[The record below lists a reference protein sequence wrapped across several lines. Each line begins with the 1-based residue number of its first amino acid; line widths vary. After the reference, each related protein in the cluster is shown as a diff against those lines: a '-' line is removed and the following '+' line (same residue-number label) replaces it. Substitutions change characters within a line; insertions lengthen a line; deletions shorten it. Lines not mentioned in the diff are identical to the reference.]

1 MPHPQAGRY
10 ELLQPLGH
18 GGMAELFLARVAGDP
33 RGQVFVL
40 KRILPQ
46 HAHDRRFVQMF
57 QRELAI
63 ASGIYHANL
72 VPVLDHGQVD
82 GHCFLVMEY
91 VYGLDLA
98 ALLERAGEREVEVPI
113 DVAISIV
120 LQAAD
125 GLHHLHEQPGREGG
139 APQLVHRDVSPSNVL
154 VGYDGTVKVTDFG
167 IATASAY
174 TRTTDAGTLKGKAG
188 YMSPEQCRG
197 DALDRRSDVY
207 ALGILLFEATVGER
221 LFVADNDYALMLQIV
236 EGRVPRPSTR
246 RSGYPPGLESIVM
259 RALQVEPD
267 QRYATAEAF
276 ANALRRFAQASA
288 LQTGRERVERWLPSV
303 VERKPYPVFPA
314 TPEPVAAPTGAVA
327 MVVPPR
333 RRAVGWLA
341 PAGIALAGLGVVA
354 GLVARSSS
362 SPEPAPTIVTTPATP
377 VEAPPPAPAPPV
389 ETTPEAPA
397 VPEVAPPPVP
407 EHEPV
412 PEEITIVDDPPEDE
426 PAKEPKSRRRNK
438 RKRRPEAP
446 QYDLDAP
453 RPPR

>member
-1 MPHPQAGRY
+1 
-10 ELLQPLGH
+10 
-18 GGMAELFLARVAGDP
+18 MAELFLARVIGDP

-46 HAHDRRFVQMF
+46 HAHDRRFVQML
-57 QRELAI
+57 QRELSI
-63 ASGIYHANL
+63 ASGIYHPNL

-82 GHCFLVMEY
+82 GHCFMVMEF

-98 ALLERAGEREVEVPI
+98 ELLDTAGMREMELPI
-113 DVAISIV
+113 DVAISIL

-139 APQLVHRDVSPSNVL
+139 DPQLVHRDVSPSNVL

-197 DALDRRSDVY
+197 DALDRRADVY
-207 ALGILLFEATVGER
+207 ALGILLYEVTVGER

-259 RALQVEPD
+259 RALQVDPA
-267 QRYATAEAF
+267 QRYATAEDF
-276 ANALRRFAQASA
+276 ANALRRFAQASR
-288 LQTGRERVERWLPSV
+288 LQTGVERIEAWLPSLV
-303 VERKPYPVFPA
+303 QRKPYPVFPA
-314 TPEPVAAPTGAVA
+314 TPPPEVTPTGPVPMVAAP
-327 MVVPPR
+327 PPR
-333 RRAVGWLA
+333 RVVGWLA
-341 PAGIALAGLGVVA
+341 PAGIALAGLGVVV
-354 GLVARSSS
+354 GLATA
-362 SPEPAPTIVTTPATP
+362 SPEPPTPSDVTPQAEQPSPP
-377 VEAPPPAPAPPV
+377 VPAPAPII
-389 ETTPEAPA
+389 AA
-397 VPEVAPPPVP
+397 PPVP
-407 EHEPV
+407 APV
-412 PEEITIVDDPPEDE
+412 PAIEPPVDPIPEPEPEPEDPDITIVEDPEDE
-426 PAKEPKSRRRNK
+426 PAPEPKTRRRNK
-438 RKRRPEAP
+438 KKRRPEAP

-453 RPPR
+453 RPPS